1 MTTKDLKNRIMSKVK
16 SLNNETLLREISK
29 LLEIEEDL
37 EEVYK
42 ISEEQLLVVEEGLE
56 QLDKGQFLT
65 HEEAN
70 AEIEEWLKKSDGQ

>member
-1 MTTKDLKNRIMSKVK
+1 MTTKDLKNKIVSKVK
-16 SLNNETLLREISK
+16 RSNNESLLKEISR
-29 LLEIEEDL
+29 LLEIEVDL

-42 ISEEQLLVVEEGLE
+42 LSEEQLSVVEEGLV
-56 QLDKGQFLT
+56 QLKNGQFLT